1 MEGHLGQC
9 WTSQLMLRE
18 ANDVGILWVIWE
30 YPKYARQSTLL
41 KLISGYLRMIHDES
55 LIYKPSFSHRTLE
68 ILQVQKFLIQASKPF
83 DSLTVLVI
91 MYIYIM

>member
-68 ILQVQKFLIQASKPF
+68 ILQRCRNSSSKLPNHLIASPF
-83 DSLTVLVI
+83 WL
-91 MYIYIM
+91 